1 MQNNAY
7 SLHSQCCEQGK
18 KSSAVQSPW
27 LAKLG
32 SQGLVANAWF
42 RKTLAVSSDGTK
54 FTGKEMIRWPRSA
67 DRYLTVLQ
75 LLGSGGVAVLIFFD
89 ALGIDQVSDV
99 D

>member
-1 MQNNAY
+1 MHIPCIPNVA
-7 SLHSQCCEQGK
+7 SGERRARGQCK
-18 KSSAVQSPW
+18 A
-27 LAKLG
+27 LG

-67 DRYLTVLQ
+67 DRYLAVFQ
-75 LLGSGGVAVLIFFD
+75 LLCSGGIAVLIFFD